1 LRVESARFEKS
12 KRARRRQSAP
22 LPAARRGRGIANDKH
37 AGLGMRIILL
47 GPPGAGKGTQAA
59 FITERFGIPQISTGD
74 MLRAAV
80 KAGNPLGLAAK
91 KVMDAGQLVSDEI
104 IVGLVKER
112 LKEADCSAGYLFDG
126 FPRTIPQADSMKAAG
141 VKVDF
146 VLEIDV
152 PDADIIERM
161 SGRRV
166 HLASGRT
173 YHVKFNPPK
182 VAGLDDITGEPLIQR
197 DDDRE
202 EVVRKRLEVYHA
214 QTSVLID
221 YYVRWAATGDAAAPR
236 YRKVQGRGSV
246 DEIKQRV
253 FDALH

>member
-1 LRVESARFEKS
+1 
-12 KRARRRQSAP
+12 
-22 LPAARRGRGIANDKH
+22 
-37 AGLGMRIILL
+37 MRIILL

-80 KAGNPLGLAAK
+80 KAGTPLGLAARRI
-91 KVMDAGQLVSDEI
+91 MAAGQLVSDDI

-112 LKEADCSAGYLFDG
+112 LKEPDCAAGYLFDG
-126 FPRTIPQADSMKAAG
+126 FPRTIPQADAMKAAG
-141 VKVDF
+141 VRVDF
-146 VLEIDV
+146 VLEIEV
-152 PDADIIERM
+152 ADAEIIDRM

-173 YHVKFNPPK
+173 YHVKHNPPRI
-182 VAGLDDITGEPLIQR
+182 AGRDDVTGEPLVQR

-214 QTSVLID
+214 QTSVLVE
-221 YYVRWAATGDAAAPR
+221 YFTRWAATGDATAPR
-236 YRKVQGRGSV
+236 CVKVAGVGTV

-253 FDALH
+253 FDALR